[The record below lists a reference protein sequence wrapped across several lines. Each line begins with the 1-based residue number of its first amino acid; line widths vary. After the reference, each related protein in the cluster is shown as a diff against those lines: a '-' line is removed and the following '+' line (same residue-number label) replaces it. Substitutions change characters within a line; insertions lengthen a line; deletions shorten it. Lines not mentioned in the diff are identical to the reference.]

1 MLVETVRAL
10 SAALAFGMLASASV
24 HAQTLPEPVE
34 RDGMTY
40 VTGGIGADEVS
51 AFREVASKYKLRITF
66 TSTDGHYLSD
76 IDVRISS
83 GSHEVLGVHTTGPF
97 LFVRLPKGPYRITA
111 RARHISQSRQVVVPA
126 RGGIDVRFHW
136 DDPDR
141 RGTMQP
147 CRQPCD
153 D

>member
-1 MLVETVRAL
+1 MLVETIRAL

-111 RARHISQSRQVVVPA
+111 SERHTMVAYGRGMAVATVVVN
-126 RGGIDVRFHW
+126 
-136 DDPDR
+136 
-141 RGTMQP
+141 
-147 CRQPCD
+147 
-153 D
+153 